1 MPLRRRTRAGP
12 DPDPLETPLERLS
25 IRNAFLVFAG
35 TAVGL
40 DLLAAWLFISTG
52 AATGSATL
60 WGLLT
65 GLMAAHAGIIL
76 LLSWCAGVHFGRR
89 AEKIV
94 GAQRL
99 MAEGDLSQKLKIE
112 GRDDFSWIAHEF
124 DCARNAIVERIGGLT
139 AHIRDVAQAAA
150 QLSAASSQLASSS
163 RQQSDAAA
171 ATAAAVQ
178 QMTVSM
184 SQVSDHAKQVRNL
197 SGQSGELSSRGGEV
211 IHRVVVDMNAIAES
225 VGRSSEVIQGL
236 DRHSAEIQSIV
247 KVITDIAEQ
256 TNLLA
261 LNAAIEAARAGEQGR
276 GFAVVADEV
285 RKLAERTSQSTKQIA
300 DIVSNIRTGTENAV
314 ASMGEG
320 VVKVSAGVSLAHQAG
335 VSIDQIKGSSAQVV
349 TAVADISSALDEQ
362 SSAAGEIARHVES
375 IARMAEQNNTAVQQA
390 DRTAT
395 EVAQLGAAL
404 QSTVSRFK
412 L

>member
-1 MPLRRRTRAGP
+1 
-12 DPDPLETPLERLS
+12 LERLS
-25 IRNAFLVFAG
+25 IRHALLVCAG

-40 DLLAAWLFISTG
+40 DLLAAWLFVGTG
-52 AATGSATL
+52 AVASWSTL

-65 GLMAAHAGIIL
+65 GLAAAHAGIIVL
-76 LLSWCAGVHFGRR
+76 LAWYAGIYFGRR
-89 AEKIV
+89 GEKIV
-94 GAQRL
+94 GALRL
-99 MAEGDLSQKLKIE
+99 MAAGDLSQKLKLE
-112 GRDDFSWIAHEF
+112 GRDEFAWIAYELGR
-124 DCARNAIVERIGGLT
+124 ARKAIVERIEGLT

-150 QLSAASSQLASSS
+150 ELSAASRQLASSS
-163 RQQSDAAA
+163 RQQSDAAG

-178 QMTVSM
+178 QVTVSM

-197 SGQSGELSSRGGEV
+197 SGQSGELSARGGEV
-211 IHRVVVDMNAIAES
+211 IHRVVADMNAISES
-225 VGRSSEVIQGL
+225 VGRSSEVIRGL

-247 KVITDIAEQ
+247 KVITEIAEQ

-300 DIVSNIRTGTENAV
+300 DIVSNIRTGTQNAV
-314 ASMGEG
+314 ASMSEG
-320 VVKVSAGVSLAHQAG
+320 VAKVSAGVALADQAG
-335 VSIDQIKGSSAQVV
+335 VSIDQIKSSSAQVV
-349 TAVADISSALDEQ
+349 TAVADISSALEEQ
-362 SSAAGEIARHVES
+362 SSAAGEIARHVEN
-375 IARMAEQNNTAVQQA
+375 IARMAEQNDTAIQQA

-395 EVAQLGAAL
+395 QVAQLGAAL
-404 QSTVSRFK
+404 QSTVARFK